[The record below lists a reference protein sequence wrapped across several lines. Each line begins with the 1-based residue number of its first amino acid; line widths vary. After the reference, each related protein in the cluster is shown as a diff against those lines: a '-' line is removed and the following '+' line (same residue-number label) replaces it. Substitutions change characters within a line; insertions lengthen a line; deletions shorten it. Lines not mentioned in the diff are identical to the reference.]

1 MKRFFAALLLGAA
14 ISIFNT
20 TAVAQT
26 SEILGAPPYGATH
39 VGSNE
44 MYDRLAFRPSYP
56 AREPQVIKKGPL
68 APATA
73 DRIAFTTFLKGKDT
87 GLIRLLPRE
96 AFESETNH
104 ARKKSISS
112 GGGAYYSFGNRT
124 HAIGFG
130 SDLGFDHN
138 NLSVGFGGFD
148 YGMMT
153 SIGDTP
159 LDQITLADI
168 RTRQIAA
175 YRPPRTQTAARE
187 EYRRTKSTE
196 GMTFDGL
203 PYHSRLP
210 VQENSTH
217 LLRSISY
224 RRSDVLVAFRLVRKE
239 TDGSLIIAWKLL
251 KQYPTP
257 GLERIRN
264 YIPNY
269 QFPRNRE

>member
-1 MKRFFAALLLGAA
+1 MRRFFAALMLCAA
-14 ISIFNT
+14 TLVFKP
-20 TAVAQT
+20 AALAQT
-26 SEILGAPPYGATH
+26 TEILGGAPPYGPTH

-68 APATA
+68 APPTA
-73 DRIAFTTFLKGKDT
+73 DRIAFTTFLKDKNT

-96 AFESETNH
+96 LFESEMNH
-104 ARKKSISS
+104 GKKKSISS
-112 GGGAYYSFGNRT
+112 GGGAYYSFGHRT

-138 NLSVGFGGFD
+138 HLSVGFGGFD

-153 SIGDTP
+153 SIGDPP
-159 LDQITLADI
+159 LEEISLADM
-168 RTRQIAA
+168 RTRAIAA
-175 YRPPRTQTAARE
+175 YRPPRTQTAARD

-196 GMTFDGL
+196 GITFDGL

-210 VQENSTH
+210 VQENSTY

-224 RRSDVLVAFRLVRKE
+224 RGSDVLVAFRLVRKE
-239 TDGSLIIAWKLL
+239 TDGSVIIAWKLL
-251 KQYPTP
+251 RQYPAP
-257 GLERIRN
+257 KLERIRR
-264 YIPNY
+264 YVPNY
-269 QFPRNRE
+269 QFPRN